1 MCATAAVQCTDI
13 AAGYMIPR
21 ESVELAMKMVSLV
34 IEDPA
39 KKRTLQRM
47 CVTTAVQCTD
57 IVAGYMIPPLA
68 VELAMKMVWLDGNCT
83 SSTATG
89 RLSSCVP
96 ISLHLLFQI

>member
-1 MCATAAVQCTDI
+1 MCA
-13 AAGYMIPR
+13 
-21 ESVELAMKMVSLV
+21 
-34 IEDPA
+34 
-39 KKRTLQRM
+39 
-47 CVTTAVQCTD
+47 TTAVQCTD
-57 IVAGYMIPPLA
+57 IVAGYMIPTLA